1 MLNSNVLLLWHIPGS
16 ASSLEHLF
24 LLLNSLTSSPVTLPS
39 SQVTTSHPVQATW
52 SITQTT
58 APEFYTPNPPAGLPP
73 PPAFPTQYVAKPH
86 APISAAAHFLY
97 FYTGTAGHCWRK
109 PHSLTE
115 WGHLYPQM
123 PGSISASPAS
133 SSSSLSRD
141 VFKVCTLSL
150 SGYVFFTFKIWSS
163 SYFVRKMRQSGH
175 NSFIFVPTS
184 NLYKKTM
191 FTSTLTL
198 FLPTPS

>member
-1 MLNSNVLLLWHIPGS
+1 MVHYTDHRSRVLHSQPTCWSPTSSCLSNTVRGKATRPNQCS
-16 ASSLEHLF
+16 CSFPLF
-24 LLLNSLTSSPVTLPS
+24 L
-39 SQVTTSHPVQATW
+39 
-52 SITQTT
+52 
-58 APEFYTPNPPAGLPP
+58 YRD
-73 PPAFPTQYVAKPH
+73 
-86 APISAAAHFLY
+86 
-97 FYTGTAGHCWRK
+97 CWRK
-109 PHSLTE
+109 PHSFTE

-133 SSSSLSRD
+133 SSSFLSRD